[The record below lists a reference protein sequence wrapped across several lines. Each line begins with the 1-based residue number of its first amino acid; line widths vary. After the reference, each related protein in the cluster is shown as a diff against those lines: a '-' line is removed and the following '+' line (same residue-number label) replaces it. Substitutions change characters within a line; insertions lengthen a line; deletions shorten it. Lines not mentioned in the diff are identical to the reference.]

1 MKITKRSAIAAVSI
15 PLFITG
21 CINSGST
28 TMQQGNVLVNDVVTI
43 CGAIV
48 GGQAEQRINE
58 EWAKY
63 PAAEANRS
71 IVETMA
77 EVLLTNPDATEQQRS
92 SQYKQY
98 LSCAAGLFATNQ
110 ITK

>member
-1 MKITKRSAIAAVSI
+1 MKISNRAAIAAVSI
-15 PLFITG
+15 PLFVTG

-28 TMQQGNVLVNDVVTI
+28 AMQSGTVMVNDVVTI

>member
-1 MKITKRSAIAAVSI
+1 MKITTRAAIAVVSI

-28 TMQQGNVLVNDVVTI
+28 TMQQGSVLVSDVVTI

-77 EVLLTNPDATEQQRS
+77 DVLLTNPDATEEQRS

>member
-1 MKITKRSAIAAVSI
+1 MKISNRAAIAAVSI
-15 PLFITG
+15 PLFVTG

-28 TMQQGNVLVNDVVTI
+28 AMQSGTVMVNDVVTI

-63 PAAEANRS
+63 PEAEANRS

-77 EVLLTNPDATEQQRS
+77 DVLLTNPDATEEQRS

>member
-1 MKITKRSAIAAVSI
+1 MKITTRTAIAAISI

-28 TMQQGNVLVNDVVTI
+28 AMQSGTVMVNDVVTI

-77 EVLLTNPDATEQQRS
+77 DVLLTNPDATEEQRS